1 MKNIE
6 ANHQKMFIKYL
17 EMKKQS
23 GKVIEYFAPV
33 NENTSSFTN
42 RAVALKVEAK
52 AKAMGKKA
60 GVSDV
65 VVILKNKVLFIE
77 MKRPAKRLKSGKLST
92 AGIIVSEYQ
101 KQFLEN
107 ISQSEVCEGVVAY
120 GFDEAKGFIDNQ
132 IKVYNGKIK

>member
-17 EMKKQS
+17 EIQKQR
-23 GKVIEYFAPV
+23 GNIIEYFAPV

-60 GVSDV
+60 GASDV

-101 KQFLEN
+101 KQFLES
-107 ISQSEVCEGVVAY
+107 ISKSEVCEGIVCY
-120 GFDEAKGFIDNQ
+120 GFDEARKYIEE
-132 IKVYNGKIK
+132 KI

>member
-17 EMKKQS
+17 EIQKQR
-23 GKVIEYFAPV
+23 GNIIEYFAPV

-60 GVSDV
+60 GASDV

-101 KQFLEN
+101 KQFLES
-107 ISQSEVCEGVVAY
+107 ISKSEVCEGIVCY
-120 GFDEAKGFIDNQ
+120 GFDEARKYIEE
-132 IKVYNGKIK
+132 KIW

>member
-17 EMKKQS
+17 EIQKQR
-23 GKVIEYFAPV
+23 GNIIEYFAPV

-65 VVILKNKVLFIE
+65 VVILKNKVPFIE

-101 KQFLEN
+101 KQFLES
-107 ISQSEVCEGVVAY
+107 ISKSEVCEGIVCY
-120 GFDEAKGFIDNQ
+120 GFDEAKNFIDTQ
-132 IKVYNGKIK
+132 IQIDKAKG